1 MYIVMEIRHALWDMQ
16 GVVADEPV
24 QLVLQFMFL
33 LLGRSCERS
42 SHMRYI
48 DNISSCEHRQYLRSL
63 KFHNSVILRSWFNE
77 VQNELLGNIN
87 EKARSNGSEV

>member
-1 MYIVMEIRHALWDMQ
+1 
-16 GVVADEPV
+16 
-24 QLVLQFMFL
+24 
-33 LLGRSCERS
+33 
-42 SHMRYI
+42 MRYI

-63 KFHNSVILRSWFNE
+63 KFHNSVILRFWFNE